1 MLPATIMKGF
11 FQLGYVT
18 SDLDQAIVLYGERFG
33 VKQFLT
39 FDSRAFNPDA
49 ERIVRVGLAWT
60 GEVMI
65 ELIEPVGEHPLY
77 ACALPQQGFGIQL
90 HHLGYLVRDQAQWEA
105 ALAALSDPATPIVVR
120 SDPSDMLEYA
130 YADARGLVGHHVEIV
145 WLKPTGEAFF
155 ESVPRN

>member
-1 MLPATIMKGF
+1 MLPAKLMNGF

-18 SDLDQAIVLYGERFG
+18 PDLDAAIALYGERFG

-49 ERIVRVGLAWT
+49 DRIVRVGLAWT

-77 ACALPQQGFGIQL
+77 ASALPEAGFAIRL
-90 HHLGYLVRDQAQWEA
+90 HHLGYLVRDQAQWDEA
-105 ALAALSDPATPIVVR
+105 MAALSDPATPIVVR
-120 SDPSDMLEYA
+120 SDPSDKLEYA
-130 YADARGLVGHHVEIV
+130 YADARGLVGHHVEVV
-145 WLKPTGEAFF
+145 WLKPAGEPFF